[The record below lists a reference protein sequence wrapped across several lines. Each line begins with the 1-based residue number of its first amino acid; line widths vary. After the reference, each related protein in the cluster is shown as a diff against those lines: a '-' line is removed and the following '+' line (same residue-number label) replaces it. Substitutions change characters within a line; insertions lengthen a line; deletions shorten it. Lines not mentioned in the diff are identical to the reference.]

1 MFFLTYCLW
10 IVPHLMLAVV
20 FVGLLRTTLYRR
32 YKFFFA
38 YVIFELLQFFILL
51 IVNFSAKF
59 SGHRYR
65 VVDVVGIGLSA
76 FLKLGI
82 VYELSDDLLASRP
95 VLAGTLRP
103 WLQRTIAFLLL
114 AAAVASATQFR
125 PGVENVENIFRS
137 LEIAWSVILCGLLLG
152 LLLFTRVFQLS
163 WKSYGAGIGI
173 GFGVF
178 AAIELATSAF
188 RAEFGLRGNVAVSIT
203 QMAGYL
209 ICVLVWFCYLFLA
222 KSAPRFTRSCPRKA
236 ELDLWDQDLGRIVRR

>member
-10 IVPHLMLAVV
+10 IIPHLILVVV
-20 FVGLLRTTLYRR
+20 FAGLLRTTLYRR
-32 YKFFFA
+32 HKFFFA
-38 YVIFELLQFFILL
+38 YVISELLQFFILL
-51 IVNFSAKF
+51 IVNFSPKF
-59 SGHRYR
+59 SGHQYR
-65 VVDVVGIGLSA
+65 VLDVLGIGVSA

-103 WLQRTIAFLLL
+103 LLRWTIAFLLL
-114 AAAVASATQFR
+114 AAAVAAATQFR
-125 PGVENVENIFRS
+125 PGVEKVENIFRS
-137 LEIAWSVILCGLLLG
+137 LEIAWSVVLCGLLLG

-163 WKSYGAGIGI
+163 WRSYAAGIGF

-188 RAEFGLRGNVAVSIT
+188 RAEFGQRGSAAISIT

-209 ICVLVWFCYLFLA
+209 ICVLVWFCYLFVA
-222 KSAPRFTRSCPRKA
+222 KSAPRFTGSRPRKA
-236 ELDLWDQDLGRIVRR
+236 ELDLWDQELERIVRR